1 MSAEW
6 KQKQADSRCSPTR
19 TGDAEDAVQDVLLP
33 ALTHVDQF
41 KGRAQMST
49 WLTTIV
55 INSARIKLRRRLSP
69 VQLVLDEPCGEQ
81 NLSLTDFVSDTQ
93 PYPEEA
99 YRKRQIAKRLAH
111 ATSRLSRTC
120 YKPVA

>member
-1 MSAEW
+1 
-6 KQKQADSRCSPTR
+6 
-19 TGDAEDAVQDVLLP
+19 
-33 ALTHVDQF
+33 
-41 KGRAQMST
+41 MST

-93 PYPEEA
+93 PDPEEA